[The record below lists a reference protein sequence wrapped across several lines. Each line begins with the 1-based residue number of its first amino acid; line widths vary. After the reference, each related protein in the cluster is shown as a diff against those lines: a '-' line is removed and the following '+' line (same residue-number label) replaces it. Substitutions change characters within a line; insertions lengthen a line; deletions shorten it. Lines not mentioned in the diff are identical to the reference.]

1 MTKPMRAKLV
11 ISNVERHKDN
21 DDKTTSERITF
32 RAVCKEDGYGT
43 DGADENNTY
52 AKYSPSFDATLALAN
67 PALFGAYKA
76 GDTFYV
82 DFTPV
87 D

>member
-1 MTKPMRAKLV
+1 MSVKMRAKLV
-11 ISNVERHKDN
+11 IINVEVSKGN
-21 DDKTTSERITF
+21 DEKTVGERITF

-52 AKYSPSFDATLALAN
+52 AHYSPTFDANLQLCN
-67 PALFGAYKA
+67 PALFGKYKT

-87 D
+87 